1 MASRRYFAAEMHF
14 AIKTQET
21 AKLTDQRSRKQDLN
35 IKIIIKSQKNSIT
48 KRLPAYYRDKLDI
61 VRFL

>member
-14 AIKTQET
+14 AIKTQENSQINRPT
-21 AKLTDQRSRKQDLN
+21 QQETGFKHKNHHKKSKKLN
-35 IKIIIKSQKNSIT
+35 H